1 MAKYANTHFET
12 YVKEADIK
20 QQVLVENPMPDNLEQ
35 VKKLNDFVHY
45 ILKGKYK
52 QKDLNMDGTF
62 EKLNRIMPM

>member
-52 QKDLNMDGTF
+52 QKDLNMDVTF
-62 EKLNRIMPM
+62 EKLNRILPM

>member
-1 MAKYANTHFET
+1 MAKYANTHFKT

-62 EKLNRIMPM
+62 EKFNRIMPM